1 MKKYISVLLCL
12 ILLLTAIPV
21 TVSAGAF
28 SGEDKINIVLDPGH
42 GGSNVGAAARGVG
55 EKTYTYQL
63 ATLIKEKLEANGSFN
78 VYFTRTGDYDLE
90 LYERAVVA
98 NRYNAD
104 ILISLHFDGNADPGV
119 RGVTTYTSVI
129 DSYAAT
135 TLSSSIAQSISSAT
149 GFVNNGV
156 RRRTDTAGYYWSF
169 EKQWDCQDP
178 SLGTLS
184 DYYGIPTWCAKF
196 GIPSIIVEHGYLS
209 NSGDVAIICAEG
221 GIEKIAEAEAQA
233 IIGYYTDHTHTYSA
247 ARRDF
252 PSNCVFTGK
261 QSEHCSVCGHRRNV
275 TLLAEDLS
283 NHYWITKE
291 STPASCGVDGKV
303 YSECRI
309 SANLRAKGWEG
320 DLHTSTVIIPAPT
333 DHSYE
338 LIENVPAGHAVDG
351 YQKFKCST
359 CSASFTET
367 VKGED
372 HSYEFTGRKE
382 PTCTE
387 DGGDSYA
394 CTVCGNSFTNVEPAF
409 GHSFVDVLHTEP
421 TCTSKGQ
428 HITKCTV
435 CETEVTEE
443 YGALGHDLQGSERVE
458 PTCTEDGF
466 QKGFCQR
473 CELEALEV
481 LPKKG
486 HSMTVT
492 ENVLPTCTEDGRIV
506 SACSSCD
513 FSEEEK
519 VPATGHEL
527 VHKIVLEAA
536 CEREGKESTYCT
548 ACNYTKKTV
557 IPAVEH
563 TKSKNGTCTKEATLF
578 EAGAMSYPCEKGC
591 GKVFFEDIPP
601 AFSGTVKV
609 VVFSVFGVIA
619 AALVA
624 VIVILILKKNKAA
637 APVPAS
643 DVSAAEEACEDT
655 ALEKAS
661 EKKEPET
668 SPPSDKQ

>member
-320 DLHTSTVIIPAPT
+320 DLHTSTVIIPA
-333 DHSYE
+333 
-338 LIENVPAGHAVDG
+338 
-351 YQKFKCST
+351 
-359 CSASFTET
+359 
-367 VKGED
+367 
-372 HSYEFTGRKE
+372 
-382 PTCTE
+382 
-387 DGGDSYA
+387 
-394 CTVCGNSFTNVEPAF
+394 
-409 GHSFVDVLHTEP
+409 
-421 TCTSKGQ
+421 
-428 HITKCTV
+428 
-435 CETEVTEE
+435 
-443 YGALGHDLQGSERVE
+443 
-458 PTCTEDGF
+458 
-466 QKGFCQR
+466 
-473 CELEALEV
+473 LEA
-481 LPKKG
+481 G
-486 HSMTVT
+486 
-492 ENVLPTCTEDGRIV
+492 
-506 SACSSCD
+506 
-513 FSEEEK
+513 
-519 VPATGHEL
+519 
-527 VHKIVLEAA
+527 KIVLCDIGFPKELAENLPKHALIPDDEYLKEVIPKRHSNSHKGSYGKLLLFCASPSMTGAGYLSCMGALRSGCGLVNIASDDYTISLLQQKLNEPIFSRVDISSSNGLDNLVQLADSSSAVLCGCGLGNNENTKKAVFRLIKNVDSPLLLDADGINVLCENINILKEAKHTPIITPHPAEFARLIGKTTDEVQSDRINLAVNFAKEYGCITVLKGASTVIASPDGRFAVNIAGNAGLAKGGSGDVLAGICAGLLCQCINAFDAAVAGVYLHAKAADILKERIGEYGLLPSDIPLEAA
-536 CEREGKESTYCT
+536 KLL
-548 ACNYTKKTV
+548 
-557 IPAVEH
+557 P
-563 TKSKNGTCTKEATLF
+563 
-578 EAGAMSYPCEKGC
+578 
-591 GKVFFEDIPP
+591 
-601 AFSGTVKV
+601 
-609 VVFSVFGVIA
+609 
-619 AALVA
+619 
-624 VIVILILKKNKAA
+624 
-637 APVPAS
+637 
-643 DVSAAEEACEDT
+643 
-655 ALEKAS
+655 
-661 EKKEPET
+661 
-668 SPPSDKQ
+668 